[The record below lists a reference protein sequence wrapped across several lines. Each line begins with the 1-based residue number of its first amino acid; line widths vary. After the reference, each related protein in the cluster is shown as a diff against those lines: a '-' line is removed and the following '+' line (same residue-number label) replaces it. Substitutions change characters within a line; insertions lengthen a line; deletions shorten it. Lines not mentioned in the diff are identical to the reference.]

1 MPNQKQATSITT
13 KGNFKP
19 CPEKLDIL
27 LSTLNLIPPDESL
40 WSLNVG
46 SSKLLE
52 NNQRLHFEALRDL
65 TDKIEKY
72 SPEFQ
77 HFIYGREVSF
87 KNPYFFYLGS
97 LPDLDYW
104 ETFDS
109 LRRYEDFVENR
120 HLLKGMINNFSSSL
134 NKVGRQMPFLLQPKT
149 RINIAEDGRIHF
161 SPDEFVEALEGVEIS
176 RIRICENCLRF
187 FWQGR
192 TTQKGCNT
200 NCANNIRVRKSRE
213 LKRQKRT
220 DYELNSIHKKA
231 GKAKKL

>member
-1 MPNQKQATSITT
+1 MSNKNKQTSITKT
-13 KGNFKP
+13 DNLKP
-19 CPEKLDIL
+19 CPPKLDVL
-27 LSTLNLIPPDESL
+27 LSILNLIPPDESL

-77 HFIYGREVSF
+77 RFIYGREPSF

-104 ETFDS
+104 ETFEA
-109 LRRYEDFVENR
+109 LKRYEDFVENR
-120 HLLKGMINNFSSSL
+120 HLLKGMINYFSSSS
-134 NKVGRQMPFLLQPKT
+134 NEFSRQMGYLLQPKT
-149 RINIAEDGRIHF
+149 RINIDENGRIHF
-161 SPDEFVEALEGVEIS
+161 SSDEFIEALEGVEIS
-176 RIRICENCLRF
+176 RIRFCENCSRL

-192 TTQKGCNT
+192 TTQKGCNKS
-200 NCANNIRVRKSRE
+200 CANNIRVKKSRE
-213 LKRQKRT
+213 LKKLKGT
-220 DYELNSIHKKA
+220 DYVLNSFHKQSLKN
-231 GKAKKL
+231 KKS

>member
-1 MPNQKQATSITT
+1 MSNQKQETSITP

-19 CPEKLDIL
+19 CPEKLDVL
-27 LSTLNLIPPDESL
+27 LSTLNLIPPDETL

-46 SSKLLE
+46 SLKLLE

-77 HFIYGREVSF
+77 NFIYGREVNF
-87 KNPYFFYLGS
+87 KNPYFFYLGF

-104 ETFDS
+104 ETFDA
-109 LRRYEDFVENR
+109 LKRYEEFNENR
-120 HLLKGMINNFSSSL
+120 HLLKGMINNFSSSS
-134 NKVGRQMPFLLQPKT
+134 NRVERQMPYLLQPKT
-149 RINIAEDGRIHF
+149 RINIDEKGKIHF
-161 SPDEFVEALEGVEIS
+161 SSELIEALEGVEIS
-176 RIRICENCLRF
+176 RIRICENCSRI

-200 NCANNIRVRKSRE
+200 NCANNIRVKKSRE
-213 LKRQKRT
+213 LKRQNRAK
-220 DYELNSIHKKA
+220 YELNSIHKEADKTQ
-231 GKAKKL
+231 KP